1 MESFGRRD
9 FVGWRGTKSDAV
21 QAPSAFRDPARAQK
35 TKSKR
40 LQFHLSSAGVSSTG
54 LTVFSAPAASKS
66 SHDIHIAL
74 RCSPC
79 RNEKSSPP
87 NCFHLNEKGS

>member
-1 MESFGRRD
+1 MKSFGRRD

-40 LQFHLSSAGVSSTG
+40 LQFHLSSAGVFLNRLGG
-54 LTVFSAPAASKS
+54 LFRSGCVEILA
-66 SHDIHIAL
+66 
-74 RCSPC
+74 R
-79 RNEKSSPP
+79 
-87 NCFHLNEKGS
+87 